1 MMKVAVL
8 LCVFLS
14 QAIAGPSKPDVSI
27 GISSDGF
34 DKGALGVLEP
44 HVAWETSG
52 TFSGCDVSVCS
63 FFWRVCIP
71 VADGTRVFLTVHV
84 YVVCLSA
91 MMI

>member
-44 HVAWETSG
+44 RVAWETSG

-63 FFWRVCIP
+63 FSGVFVSLWRME
-71 VADGTRVFLTVHV
+71 HV
-84 YVVCLSA
+84 SFSLYMCTSFVSLP
-91 MMI
+91 